1 MQQNINGIID
11 TEHSIVLTDNIN
23 CHLYNHFLIPMTVKS
38 CGDFKERIDKQMA
51 SVIYLT
57 SRHKKRTEVITG

>member
-11 TEHSIVLTDNIN
+11 TEHSVVLTDNIN

-38 CGDFKERIDKQMA
+38 CGDFKTVIDK
-51 SVIYLT
+51 
-57 SRHKKRTEVITG
+57 